1 MSYSVS
7 TVTKRKLSEDANGQ
21 HFSVGLAAMLNRNGV
36 EVVAVSIDEQTV
48 TVVCH
53 HGVTPSKKDK

>member
-7 TVTKRKLSEDANGQ
+7 TVTKRKLIEDANGQ
-21 HFSVGLAAMLNRNGV
+21 SFEIGLAAMLNRNGA
-36 EVVAVSIDEQTV
+36 EVVAVSIGEQTV

-53 HGVTPSKKDK
+53 HGEKPKK